1 MCVQLAA
8 AMNSSA
14 NYDAQTL
21 NKSYSINVLVTG
33 TKYLDALLSDFFFFL
48 QGSSSQGKETFQIWM
63 IC

>member
-1 MCVQLAA
+1 MCVQLV

-33 TKYLDALLSDFFFFL
+33 TKYLDALLTSFFFL

>member
-33 TKYLDALLSDFFFFL
+33 TKHLDALLTSFFFL